1 MDARLLFSQVSG
13 IDHQLKTTRI
23 HPDNIM
29 RSSRYLSIPLWI
41 IAFIITT
48 VLAAGGETRAQNPES
63 LAQSLQDTYG
73 GVNSMSF
80 SFSQTTSGPMTGR
93 PKSGKGNG
101 LYARTADKPLM
112 RWNYLTPDPQVV
124 ISDGRTISMYFEK
137 LNQMIISEVDEAQ
150 TDILFSFFAAS
161 EPLDR
166 HFTILTPFL
175 ETDISEADLP
185 EMQSLLLEPLDKN
198 SQIRNIH
205 LWIGEDSLIRRIDL
219 LDHFDTKTTIN
230 LSNIVINPLDN
241 VDRQNLE
248 ARFTFIPP
256 EGTEIIRQ

>member
-1 MDARLLFSQVSG
+1 MQLL
-13 IDHQLKTTRI
+13 
-23 HPDNIM
+23 
-29 RSSRYLSIPLWI
+29 RYLRC
-41 IAFIITT
+41 FIVVVVCCLVNLLVIRADTWAQDPEQ
-48 VLAAGGETRAQNPES
+48 LAAE
-63 LAQSLQDTYG
+63 LQDNYSA
-73 GVNSMSF
+73 VNSMSF

-161 EPLDR
+161 EPLEN
-166 HFTILTPFL
+166 HFTILPPFL

-185 EMQSLLLEPLDKN
+185 EMQSLRLEPLDKN
-198 SQIRNIH
+198 SQIKNIH
-205 LWIGEDSLIRRIDL
+205 LWIGENSIIRRIEL

-230 LSNIVINPLDN
+230 FSNIETNPLDTAG
-241 VDRQNLE
+241 QQELE
-248 ARFTFIPP
+248 KLFTFVPP

>member
-1 MDARLLFSQVSG
+1 MQLL
-13 IDHQLKTTRI
+13 
-23 HPDNIM
+23 
-29 RSSRYLSIPLWI
+29 RYLRC
-41 IAFIITT
+41 FIVVVVCCLVNLLVIRADTWAQDPEQ
-48 VLAAGGETRAQNPES
+48 LAAEI
-63 LAQSLQDTYG
+63 QDTYSA
-73 GVNSMSF
+73 VNSMSF

-161 EPLDR
+161 EPLEN
-166 HFTILTPFL
+166 HFTILPPFL
-175 ETDISEADLP
+175 ETDISETDLP
-185 EMQSLLLEPLDKN
+185 EMRSLRLEPLDKN
-198 SQIRNIH
+198 SQIKNIH
-205 LWIGEDSLIRRIDL
+205 LWIGENSIIRRIEL

-230 LSNIVINPLDN
+230 FSNIETNPLDTAG
-241 VDRQNLE
+241 QQELE
-248 ARFTFIPP
+248 KLFTFVPP

>member
-1 MDARLLFSQVSG
+1 MQLL
-13 IDHQLKTTRI
+13 
-23 HPDNIM
+23 
-29 RSSRYLSIPLWI
+29 RYLRC
-41 IAFIITT
+41 FIVVVVCCLVNLLVIRADTWAQDPEQ
-48 VLAAGGETRAQNPES
+48 LAAE
-63 LAQSLQDTYG
+63 LQDNYSA
-73 GVNSMSF
+73 VNSMSF

-161 EPLDR
+161 EPLEN
-166 HFTILTPFL
+166 HFTILPPFL

-185 EMQSLLLEPLDKN
+185 EMQSLRLEPLDKN
-198 SQIRNIH
+198 SQIKNIH
-205 LWIGEDSLIRRIDL
+205 LWIGENSIIRRIEL

-230 LSNIVINPLDN
+230 FSNIETNPLDTAG
-241 VDRQNLE
+241 QQELE
-248 ARFTFIPP
+248 KLFSFVPP

>member
-1 MDARLLFSQVSG
+1 MQLL
-13 IDHQLKTTRI
+13 
-23 HPDNIM
+23 
-29 RSSRYLSIPLWI
+29 RYLRC
-41 IAFIITT
+41 FIVVVVCCLVNLLVIRADTWAQDPEQ
-48 VLAAGGETRAQNPES
+48 LAAE
-63 LAQSLQDTYG
+63 LQDNYSA
-73 GVNSMSF
+73 VNSMSF

-161 EPLDR
+161 EPLEN
-166 HFTILTPFL
+166 HFTILPPFL

-185 EMQSLLLEPLDKN
+185 EMRSLRLEPLDKN
-198 SQIRNIH
+198 SQIKNIH
-205 LWIGEDSLIRRIDL
+205 LWIGENSIIRRIEL

-230 LSNIVINPLDN
+230 FSNIETNPLDTAG
-241 VDRQNLE
+241 QQELE
-248 ARFTFIPP
+248 KLFTFVPP

>member
-1 MDARLLFSQVSG
+1 MQLLRFQRCFFVVISFFVANLLIFRADTMALEPEQ
-13 IDHQLKTTRI
+13 
-23 HPDNIM
+23 
-29 RSSRYLSIPLWI
+29 
-41 IAFIITT
+41 
-48 VLAAGGETRAQNPES
+48 LAAE
-63 LAQSLQDTYG
+63 LQDSYSA
-73 GVNSMSF
+73 VNSMSF

-101 LYARTADKPLM
+101 LYARTVDKPLM

-161 EPLDR
+161 KPLEN
-166 HFTILTPFL
+166 HFTILPPFL

-185 EMQSLLLEPLDKN
+185 EMQSLRLEPLDKN
-198 SQIRNIH
+198 SQIKNIH
-205 LWIGEDSLIRRIDL
+205 LWLGENSIIRRIDL
-219 LDHFDTKTTIN
+219 LDHFDTRTTIN
-230 LSNIVINPLDN
+230 LSDIAINPLEGTGQQEFDKLFSF
-241 VDRQNLE
+241 V
-248 ARFTFIPP
+248 PP

>member
-1 MDARLLFSQVSG
+1 MHLLTYQRFFFAA
-13 IDHQLKTTRI
+13 
-23 HPDNIM
+23 
-29 RSSRYLSIPLWI
+29 I
-41 IAFIITT
+41 ICCAVNLLIFRADSLAKDPEQ
-48 VLAAGGETRAQNPES
+48 LAAQ
-63 LAQSLQDTYG
+63 LQDTYSA
-73 GVNSMSF
+73 VNSMSF

-124 ISDGRTISMYFEK
+124 ISDGNTISMYFEK

-161 EPLDR
+161 EPLEN
-166 HFTILTPFL
+166 HFTILPPFL
-175 ETDISEADLP
+175 ETDITEADLP
-185 EMQSLLLEPLDKN
+185 EMQSLRLEPLDKN
-198 SQIRNIH
+198 SQIKNIH
-205 LWIGEDSLIRRIDL
+205 LWIGENSIIRRIEL

-230 LSNIVINPLDN
+230 LSNIAINPLETTE
-241 VDRQNLE
+241 QQELE
-248 ARFTFIPP
+248 KLFSFIPP

>member
-1 MDARLLFSQVSG
+1 MHLLTYQRFLIVVFISFVV
-13 IDHQLKTTRI
+13 
-23 HPDNIM
+23 N
-29 RSSRYLSIPLWI
+29 PLVFR
-41 IAFIITT
+41 ADTLAQDPEQ
-48 VLAAGGETRAQNPES
+48 LAAQ
-63 LAQSLQDTYG
+63 LQDTYSA
-73 GVNSMSF
+73 VNSMSF

-93 PKSGKGNG
+93 PKSGKGSG
-101 LYARTADKPLM
+101 LYARTSDKPLM

-161 EPLDR
+161 EPLEN
-166 HFTILTPFL
+166 HFTILPPFL

-185 EMQSLLLEPLDKN
+185 EMQSLRLEPLDKN
-198 SQIRNIH
+198 SQIKNIH
-205 LWIGEDSLIRRIDL
+205 LWIGENSIIRRIEL

-230 LSNIVINPLDN
+230 LSNIAINPLDTTE
-241 VDRQNLE
+241 QQKLE
-248 ARFTFIPP
+248 ELFTFIPP

>member
-1 MDARLLFSQVSG
+1 MQPPIFQSRLFGVLVVAFLAVYLCSVSG
-13 IDHQLKTTRI
+13 WAED
-23 HPDNIM
+23 P
-29 RSSRYLSIPLWI
+29 
-41 IAFIITT
+41 
-48 VLAAGGETRAQNPES
+48 ET
-63 LAQSLQDTYG
+63 LAQKLQDTYG
-73 GVNSMSF
+73 DVDSMSF

-112 RWNYLTPDPQVV
+112 RWNYLSPDSQVV

-161 EPLDR
+161 EPLEN
-166 HFTILTPFL
+166 HFKVLPPYL
-175 ETDISEADLP
+175 ETDISAEQMP
-185 EMQSLLLEPLDKN
+185 ELETLRLEPLDKN
-198 SQIRNIH
+198 SQIQQIH
-205 LWIGEDSLIRRIDL
+205 LWIGADSIIRRIEL

-230 LSNIVINPLDN
+230 LSNINLNPLDLSN
-241 VDRQNLE
+241 RQDLE
-248 ARFTFIPP
+248 QRFSFTPP

>member
-1 MDARLLFSQVSG
+1 MQLL
-13 IDHQLKTTRI
+13 
-23 HPDNIM
+23 
-29 RSSRYLSIPLWI
+29 RYLRC
-41 IAFIITT
+41 FIVVVVCCLVNLLVIRADSWAQDPEQ
-48 VLAAGGETRAQNPES
+48 LAAE
-63 LAQSLQDTYG
+63 LQDTYSA
-73 GVNSMSF
+73 VNSMSF

-161 EPLDR
+161 EPLEN
-166 HFTILTPFL
+166 HFTILPPFL
-175 ETDISEADLP
+175 ETDISEAELP
-185 EMQSLLLEPLDKN
+185 EMQSLRLEPLDKN
-198 SQIRNIH
+198 SQIKNIH
-205 LWIGEDSLIRRIDL
+205 LWIGENSIIRRIEL

-230 LSNIVINPLDN
+230 FSNIETNPLDTAG
-241 VDRQNLE
+241 QQELE
-248 ARFTFIPP
+248 KLFTFVPP

>member
-1 MDARLLFSQVSG
+1 MHLLHFQRCRSVATVCFIVS
-13 IDHQLKTTRI
+13 ILACRAETWAQDPEQ
-23 HPDNIM
+23 
-29 RSSRYLSIPLWI
+29 
-41 IAFIITT
+41 
-48 VLAAGGETRAQNPES
+48 LAAK
-63 LAQSLQDTYG
+63 LQDTYAA
-73 GVNSMSF
+73 VNSMSF

-161 EPLDR
+161 EPLEN
-166 HFTILTPFL
+166 HFTILPPFL

-185 EMQSLLLEPLDKN
+185 EMQSLRLEPLDKN
-198 SQIRNIH
+198 SQIKNIH
-205 LWIGEDSLIRRIDL
+205 LWFGENSIIRRIDL

-230 LSNIVINPLDN
+230 LSNIEINPLEGAGQQERDKLFSF
-241 VDRQNLE
+241 V
-248 ARFTFIPP
+248 PP

>member
-1 MDARLLFSQVSG
+1 MQLLRSQRCYFAVMSCFVASLL
-13 IDHQLKTTRI
+13 IFQVDTMAMEPEQ
-23 HPDNIM
+23 
-29 RSSRYLSIPLWI
+29 
-41 IAFIITT
+41 
-48 VLAAGGETRAQNPES
+48 LAAELENSYSAV
-63 LAQSLQDTYG
+63 D
-73 GVNSMSF
+73 SMSF
-80 SFSQTTSGPMTGR
+80 TFSQTTSGPMTGR

-124 ISDGRTISMYFEK
+124 ISDGSTISMYFEK

-161 EPLDR
+161 EPLEN
-166 HFTILTPFL
+166 HFTILPPFL

-185 EMQSLLLEPLDKN
+185 EMQSLRLEPLDKN
-198 SQIRNIH
+198 SQIKNIH
-205 LWIGEDSLIRRIDL
+205 LWVGENSIIRRIEL

-230 LSNIVINPLDN
+230 LSDIAINPLDTTEP
-241 VDRQNLE
+241 QELE
-248 ARFTFIPP
+248 KRFSFVPP

>member
-1 MDARLLFSQVSG
+1 MQLLRSQRCFFVVISCFVANLL
-13 IDHQLKTTRI
+13 IFRADTMALEPEQ
-23 HPDNIM
+23 
-29 RSSRYLSIPLWI
+29 
-41 IAFIITT
+41 
-48 VLAAGGETRAQNPES
+48 LAAK
-63 LAQSLQDTYG
+63 LQDSYSA
-73 GVNSMSF
+73 VNSMSF

-124 ISDGRTISMYFEK
+124 ISDGSTISMYFEK

-161 EPLDR
+161 EPLDN
-166 HFTILTPFL
+166 HFTILPPFL

-185 EMQSLLLEPLDKN
+185 EMQSLRLEPLDKN
-198 SQIRNIH
+198 SQIKTIH
-205 LWIGEDSLIRRIDL
+205 LWIGENSIIRRIEL

-230 LSNIVINPLDN
+230 LSDIAINPLDTKEP
-241 VDRQNLE
+241 QELE
-248 ARFTFIPP
+248 KLFSFVPP

>member
-1 MDARLLFSQVSG
+1 MQLLRYLRCFIVVVVCCLVNLLVIRADTWAQ
-13 IDHQLKTTRI
+13 DPHQL
-23 HPDNIM
+23 
-29 RSSRYLSIPLWI
+29 
-41 IAFIITT
+41 
-48 VLAAGGETRAQNPES
+48 AAV
-63 LAQSLQDTYG
+63 LQDTYSA
-73 GVNSMSF
+73 VNSMSF

-161 EPLDR
+161 EPLEN
-166 HFTILTPFL
+166 HFTILPPFL

-185 EMQSLLLEPLDKN
+185 EMQSLRLEPLDKN
-198 SQIRNIH
+198 SQIKNIH
-205 LWIGEDSLIRRIDL
+205 LWIGENSIIRRIEL
-219 LDHFDTKTTIN
+219 LDHFDTRTTIN
-230 LSNIVINPLDN
+230 LSNNSNNPLDTA
-241 VDRQNLE
+241 DQQELE
-248 ARFTFIPP
+248 KFFTFTPP